1 MCIELFNEFHVEQ
14 EMEAVLQQF
23 GKRLYPVVLSKEEE
37 ESRCASDT
45 TDMPLRSCVLG
56 EL

>member
-1 MCIELFNEFHVEQ
+1 
-14 EMEAVLQQF
+14 MEAVLQQF